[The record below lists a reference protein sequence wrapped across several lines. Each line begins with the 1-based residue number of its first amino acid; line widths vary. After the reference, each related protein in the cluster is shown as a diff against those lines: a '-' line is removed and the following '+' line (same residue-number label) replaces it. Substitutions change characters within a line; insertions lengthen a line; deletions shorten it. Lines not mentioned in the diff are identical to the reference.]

1 MVSHL
6 IQQPNTLEDY
16 EEGTWTP
23 IYVGSGGNNP
33 TITYDKQNGYYV
45 KVGQLVHCQGRIATD
60 STSGGGD
67 TLQLGGFPFADTSAS
82 EGYSAISIG
91 FSRAWSAD
99 HSPMGGYIN
108 VNSTKVTLKT
118 FDSSDPRDGFN
129 TSLVPSDL
137 VNSANSNDIIFSL
150 TYRTDS

>member
-1 MVSHL
+1 M
-6 IQQPNTLEDY
+6 
-16 EEGTWTP
+16 
-23 IYVGSGGNNP
+23 
-33 TITYDKQNGYYV
+33 
-45 KVGQLVHCQGRIATD
+45 VHCQGRIATD
-60 STSGGGD
+60 V
-67 TLQLGGFPFADTSAS
+67 LLVVVILAIRWIPFADTSAS

-150 TYRTDS
+150 TYIRFIG